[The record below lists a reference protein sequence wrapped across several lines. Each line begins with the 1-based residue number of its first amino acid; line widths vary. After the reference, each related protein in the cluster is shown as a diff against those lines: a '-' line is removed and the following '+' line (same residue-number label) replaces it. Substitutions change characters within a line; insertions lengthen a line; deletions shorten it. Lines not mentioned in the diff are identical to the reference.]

1 MNILLVDDQIWV
13 LSGMRQGIHWEKLGI
28 DRVFTAGSAAEA
40 RQILVNEKVDLLM
53 LDIEM
58 PQESGISLAHWVR
71 SKGLEVEILF
81 LTSHAEFEYAREAVS
96 LEAVDYILQ
105 PARYEVIEKAVE
117 KMIQRFEKRAGNR
130 ENIKTNEAMPHE
142 GEAVTNDKVVWQ
154 KNALSHEKEMHGQET
169 TQNTS
174 ATRKLTD
181 QAIVFIRNNL
191 DKKITRKDVADYV
204 HLNEDYL
211 TRIFKENTGWVLK
224 NYINNE
230 KIRFA
235 KELLLT
241 TNMSVSVIALK
252 TGFQNFSHFSQ
263 NFRKVEGISPSEYR
277 EQHLLKKSD
286 FE

>member
-13 LSGMRQGIHWEKLGI
+13 LSGMRQGIQWEKLGI

-40 RQILVNEKVDLLM
+40 RQILQQEQVDLLV

-58 PQESGISLAHWVR
+58 PHESGLSLANWVR
-71 SKGLEVEILF
+71 RKGYKAEILF

-105 PARYEVIEKAVE
+105 PARYEVIEEAVA
-117 KMIQRFEKRAGNR
+117 KMIRRYQKDAAREGVVEQKEADKEVSKASSAETDNTEKHHEDQRSYN
-130 ENIKTNEAMPHE
+130 
-142 GEAVTNDKVVWQ
+142 
-154 KNALSHEKEMHGQET
+154 
-169 TQNTS
+169 
-174 ATRKLTD
+174 LTD

-211 TRIFKENTGWVLK
+211 SRIFKENTGWVLK

-263 NFRKVEGISPSEYR
+263 NFRKAEGISPSEYR
-277 EQHLLKKSD
+277 ERYLLKKSD
-286 FE
+286 FEQ

>member
-13 LSGMRQGIHWEKLGI
+13 LSGMRQGIQWEKLGI

-40 RQILVNEKVDLLM
+40 RQILQQEQIDLLV

-58 PQESGISLAHWVR
+58 PHESGLSLAGWVR
-71 SKGLEVEILF
+71 RKGYKAEILF

-105 PARYEVIEKAVE
+105 PARYEVIEEAVA
-117 KMIQRFEKRAGNR
+117 KMIRRYQKETANR
-130 ENIKTNEAMPHE
+130 EGATEQKEA
-142 GEAVTNDKVVWQ
+142 DKHVSKV
-154 KNALSHEKEMHGQET
+154 
-169 TQNTS
+169 TS
-174 ATRKLTD
+174 AETDDIEKHHEDQRSYNLTD

-211 TRIFKENTGWVLK
+211 SRIFKENTGWVLK

-263 NFRKVEGISPSEYR
+263 NFRKAEGISPSEYR
-277 EQHLLKKSD
+277 EQYLLKKSD
-286 FE
+286 FEQ